1 MTDPKNQEAYR
12 KTLQDSLEEIEEY
25 LTKTEESAEAVSPDK
40 SLGRLSRMEAMQDQQ
55 LILEARRR
63 KKMQKV
69 AVLSALQ
76 RIENGQFGICIFCG
90 KPIAPS
96 DWKWLLNQ
104 VPAYPVPSYSAVGVC
119 FLHDFVGI
127 EPRSNRS

>member
-1 MTDPKNQEAYR
+1 MTQLHYLSDLLTMTDPQNQEAYQ
-12 KTLQDSLEEIEEY
+12 KLLQKSLEEIEDY
-25 LTKTEESAEAVSPDK
+25 LAKTKESAEAVSPDK

-63 KKMQKV
+63 KKIQKV

-90 KPIAPS
+90 KPIASQRLEVAPES
-96 DWKWLLNQ
+96 
-104 VPAYPVPSYSAVGVC
+104 SACVSC
-119 FLHDFVGI
+119 
-127 EPRSNRS
+127 S

>member
-1 MTDPKNQEAYR
+1 MTDLKNQEAYR
-12 KTLQDSLEEIEEY
+12 KTLQNSLEEIEDY

-90 KPIAPS
+90 KPIVPERLEVAPES
-96 DWKWLLNQ
+96 
-104 VPAYPVPSYSAVGVC
+104 STCISC
-119 FLHDFVGI
+119 
-127 EPRSNRS
+127 S